1 MLKNSTKEYS
11 VTREVDLYEENSFG
25 ITREENAVK
34 TKFTVCIKADGTGW
48 FEIDG
53 GNDWYAEGGLWFDGK
68 TLTDYD
74 GVFNIS
80 DVIVELLEEKGFNCD
95 EIK

>member
-1 MLKNSTKEYS
+1 MLKNNTKEYS

-25 ITREENAVK
+25 ITREKNAVK
-34 TKFTVCIKADGTGW
+34 TKFTVCIKADDYGW

-53 GNDWYAEGGLWFDGK
+53 GNDWYAEGGLWFEGK

-74 GVFNIS
+74 GVFNLS
-80 DVIVELLEEKGFNCD
+80 DVIIGLLEEKGFNCD
-95 EIK
+95 EVK